1 MFILIETNIKVIF
14 DNIIISKRKYPG
26 KEYSVF
32 NQTDGPYRLV
42 LSSHTFILQYFKQ
55 PLKCIVA
62 VTLP

>member
-42 LSSHTFILQYFKQ
+42 LSSHTFILQYSNS
-55 PLKCIVA
+55 L
-62 VTLP
+62 